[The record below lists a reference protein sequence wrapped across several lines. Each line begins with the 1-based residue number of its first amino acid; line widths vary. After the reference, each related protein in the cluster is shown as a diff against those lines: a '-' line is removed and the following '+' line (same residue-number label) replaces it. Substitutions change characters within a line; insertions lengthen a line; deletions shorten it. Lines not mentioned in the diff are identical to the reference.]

1 MSGIDDLCR
10 LPIVLAP
17 MAGGPSTP
25 ELTAA
30 VSEAGGLGVLAGG
43 YLSPEEL
50 GRRIAAVE
58 RLTDRPFGANLFS
71 PPARAETSPEQAA
84 ELRRYRELL
93 VELGYPPEL
102 LPETPVFDD
111 DGYRA
116 KLEVVADSR
125 AAVVSTAF
133 GYPDEAAT
141 RLLRSRGKAIAL
153 KATTP
158 EEIEYFD
165 KADCDAIVVQG
176 REAGGHRA
184 TVLSPP
190 EAGSSFT
197 LSELLDHAHGA
208 TSKPVV
214 AAGGIAT
221 ASDVEGALR
230 RGAAAAQ
237 AGTAFLLAEEA
248 GTKETHR
255 RALQELR
262 GRSTTLTR
270 AFSGRLARGIGNA
283 FIERVGERA
292 PGLYPELHHLTSG
305 LRAEANGAGDAE
317 ALNLWAGVG
326 FPSAEAAPAARIV
339 EALAAGAAA
348 QTK

>member
-158 EEIEYFD
+158 EEIEYLD

-184 TVLSPP
+184 TVLSPRP
-190 EAGSSFT
+190 RPARRSRLVSSSTTPAARRRSRSSPPAGSPRPQ
-197 LSELLDHAHGA
+197 
-208 TSKPVV
+208 TSRARC
-214 AAGGIAT
+214 AA
-221 ASDVEGALR
+221 VR
-230 RGAAAAQ
+230 RP
-237 AGTAFLLAEEA
+237 
-248 GTKETHR
+248 HR
-255 RALQELR
+255 RAR
-262 GRSTTLTR
+262 RSSSPRRPGPRRLT
-270 AFSGRLARGIGNA
+270 
-283 FIERVGERA
+283 
-292 PGLYPELHHLTSG
+292 
-305 LRAEANGAGDAE
+305 
-317 ALNLWAGVG
+317 
-326 FPSAEAAPAARIV
+326 AAPCRSC
-339 EALAAGAAA
+339 AAGRRR
-348 QTK
+348 